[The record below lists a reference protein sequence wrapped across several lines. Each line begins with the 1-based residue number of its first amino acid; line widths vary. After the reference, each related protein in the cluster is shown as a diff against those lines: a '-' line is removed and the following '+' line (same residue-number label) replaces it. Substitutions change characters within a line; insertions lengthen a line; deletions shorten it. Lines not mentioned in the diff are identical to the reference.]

1 MAGGICWRNIDET
14 GMCSGILEVGVSQ
27 EDCCSFDHPT
37 GWSERDDYT
46 ESQLFYMGFLS
57 DGQPNCH
64 ACRRKT
70 PKPRPPWLYH
80 VYKFDCCMFYTC
92 T

>member
-1 MAGGICWRNIDET
+1 
-14 GMCSGILEVGVSQ
+14 MCSGILEVGVSQ

-57 DGQPNCH
+57 DGQRNCH

-70 PKPRPPWLYH
+70 PLSRPAACPGYIMCINSIVACFTRALKN
-80 VYKFDCCMFYTC
+80 VYAY
-92 T
+92 